1 MTEAA
6 FQAARKLMQK
16 ANYLRGMITNAE
28 GKVAKWTAIE
38 VSHRRNLREGQANG
52 AKKALEQSLLNL
64 EKWRERFRELRFPD
78 ADMKE
83 QAAVHTCKQCGEPVS
98 RYDEYCGQCESSAVS
113 KSKAKEFMRK
123 MEQKQKT
130 IINDGNSN

>member
-38 VSHRRNLREGQANG
+38 DSHRRNLREGQANG
-52 AKKALEQSLLNL
+52 AKKSIEKALLNL
-64 EKWRERFRELRFPD
+64 EKWRERFRELTFPD
-78 ADMKE
+78 PNLRE
-83 QAAVHTCKQCGEPVS
+83 ETVVHKCKRCGEPVS
-98 RYDEYCGQCESSAVS
+98 RYDEYCGQCETTALSKDKIKQREREISSEWQS
-113 KSKAKEFMRK
+113 EKKYIK
-123 MEQKQKT
+123 
-130 IINDGNSN
+130 